1 MTTKPT
7 LTKLLSGFALSTALV
22 GAAAAA
28 DLPIGSGTYAIDP
41 THSSLFWSVN
51 HFGLS
56 NYTARLNSYDV
67 TIELNADDITQSSM
81 TATIDMTSVDT
92 DFPFP
97 ETTDFNAEL
106 QGANWL
112 NTSAFP
118 QATFVS
124 TQIVKT
130 GDTTAQI
137 TGDLTFLGITLPV
150 TLDTVL
156 IGSLGKHPFADGAA
170 FGIQAVG
177 TFDRTDFGFS
187 TFVPGAG
194 AEVTIEIN
202 AEFIGDATTANP
214 S

>member
-1 MTTKPT
+1 MTITKI
-7 LTKLLSGFALSTALV
+7 LAGLALSTALV
-22 GAAAAA
+22 GAASANDIA
-28 DLPIGSGTYAIDP
+28 LPSGTYQLDP
-41 THSSLFWSVN
+41 THGSLFWTVN

-56 NYTARLNSYDV
+56 NYTARINRFDASV
-67 TIELNADDITQSSM
+67 ELDAEDITQSTL
-81 TATIDMTSVDT
+81 TATIDLTTLDT
-92 DFPFP
+92 DYPFP
-97 ETTDFNAEL
+97 EQADFNAEL
-106 QGANWL
+106 QNADWL
-112 NTSAFP
+112 NTEVFP